1 MDCENVGDNW
11 PTLLRR
17 CASLW
22 DQTARYRFL
31 SMHYAASFEREVPHE
46 HRQLMN
52 AALVKDIDAVR
63 AVGALPDNY

>member
-1 MDCENVGDNW
+1 M
-11 PTLLRR
+11 
-17 CASLW
+17 
-22 DQTARYRFL
+22 